1 MKNYTGQSNFT
12 GILICQE
19 NRANGPRA
27 SKTIF
32 FWGKGWKSVNLGETN
47 RHMKQKTTMLSVK
60 SCLGMRIC
68 AHTHVDL
75 LFSPLI
81 AGIRKSHI
89 CHFFFFSFS
98 EQKNPC
104 LLNPCQMNQTCVR
117 KAVATLCLMSVNAR
131 QDSTEPFVKRLLPFM
146 QMRWQEHDT
155 FLSIKLIFVSILLT
169 LWTCADFKILSD

>member
-117 KAVATLCLMSVNAR
+117 KGSGHTVPYECECPPGFYGAFC
-131 QDSTEPFVKRLLPFM
+131 EK
-146 QMRWQEHDT
+146 T
-155 FLSIKLIFVSILLT
+155 FTIYANEMTGTWHFLIN
-169 LWTCADFKILSD
+169 